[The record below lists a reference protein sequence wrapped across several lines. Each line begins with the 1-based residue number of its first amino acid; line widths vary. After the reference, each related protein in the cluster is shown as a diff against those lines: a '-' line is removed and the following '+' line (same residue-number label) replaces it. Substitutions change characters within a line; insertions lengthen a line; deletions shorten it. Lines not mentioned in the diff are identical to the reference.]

1 MVCPRG
7 GRVARLDT
15 KQIRRGELWTVD
27 LRPTIGWEIAKKR
40 PALIISSDQINSESP
55 LVIIIPVSSK
65 IPQIT
70 GFEKILL
77 GKKESNLEKDSVI
90 LVNQIR
96 TVDKTRLGKKIG
108 HISEGKLEEV
118 EDALKLVLGLLP
130 LDI

>member
-1 MVCPRG
+1 MAG
-7 GRVARLDT
+7 LDT

-27 LRPTIGWEIAKKR
+27 LRHTIGWEIAKKR

>member
-1 MVCPRG
+1 M
-7 GRVARLDT
+7 ARLDT

-65 IPQIT
+65 IPKVT

-77 GKKESNLEKDSVI
+77 GKKESNLENDSVI

-108 HISEGKLEEV
+108 HISQDKLEEV
-118 EDALKLVLGLLP
+118 EDALKLVLGMTP

>member
-1 MVCPRG
+1 M
-7 GRVARLDT
+7 ARLDT

-65 IPQIT
+65 IPQVT